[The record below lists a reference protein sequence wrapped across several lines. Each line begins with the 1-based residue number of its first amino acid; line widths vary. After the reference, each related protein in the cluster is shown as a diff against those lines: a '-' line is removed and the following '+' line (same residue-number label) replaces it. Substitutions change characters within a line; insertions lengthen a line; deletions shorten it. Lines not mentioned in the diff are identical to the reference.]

1 MAKIWDWSAHEAWCE
16 ERGLVFMPEEKE
28 EVMEM
33 ADDLADKMAEM
44 TIGVEEDEI
53 ADAQGTM
60 HDLRV
65 VKAKREEQVELLMAE
80 KRRIEFA
87 LAELSGRHD

>member
-1 MAKIWDWSAHEAWCE
+1 MGPIEKAMLEMLDWEDI
-16 ERGLVFMPEEKE
+16 EKE
-28 EVMEM
+28 VIGM
-33 ADDLADKMAEM
+33 ADELAGKMAEM

-65 VKAKREEQVELLMAE
+65 VTAKREEQVELLKAE
-80 KRRIEFA
+80 LRRIKFA
-87 LAELSGRHD
+87 LEELGERYD

>member
-1 MAKIWDWSAHEAWCE
+1 MGPIEKALRDYEAMLETLDWEDI
-16 ERGLVFMPEEKE
+16 EKE
-28 EVMEM
+28 VIGM
-33 ADDLADKMAEM
+33 ADELAGKMAEM